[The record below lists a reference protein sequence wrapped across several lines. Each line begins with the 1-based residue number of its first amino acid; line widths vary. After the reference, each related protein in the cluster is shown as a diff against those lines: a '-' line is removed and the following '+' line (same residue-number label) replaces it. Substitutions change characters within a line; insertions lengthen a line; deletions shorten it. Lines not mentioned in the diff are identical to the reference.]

1 MLNINYPVIF
11 WFLVTVK
18 QGIKKR
24 VRRIGNS
31 NWVLRALFLR
41 LFRWFQFDVFA
52 PGQIHDFRVTARDVG
67 EPLLVT
73 LKKDGGSF
81 DPDWFVDRLTI
92 KKLGK
97 NPGILYD
104 FPCNRWVQNES
115 VTIFEGKGK
124 PWVLNN
130 ILVTNTEDGFF
141 LNHALQ
147 SRYQSLC
154 FQYIHIYIHN
164 HIQQLLNE
172 VVYDMKN

>member
-1 MLNINYPVIF
+1 M
-11 WFLVTVK
+11 
-18 QGIKKR
+18 
-24 VRRIGNS
+24 
-31 NWVLRALFLR
+31 
-41 LFRWFQFDVFA
+41 FA

-130 ILVTNTEDGFF
+130 KLVTNTEDGFF

>member
-1 MLNINYPVIF
+1 M
-11 WFLVTVK
+11 
-18 QGIKKR
+18 
-24 VRRIGNS
+24 
-31 NWVLRALFLR
+31 
-41 LFRWFQFDVFA
+41 FA

-81 DPDWFVDRLTI
+81 DPDWFVDRLMI
-92 KKLGK
+92 KKLGTS
-97 NPGILYD
+97 PSILYD

-124 PWVLNN
+124 PWVLNKK
-130 ILVTNTEDGFF
+130 LVTNTEDVFF
-141 LNHALQ
+141 FQPLQ

-164 HIQQLLNE
+164 HIQ
-172 VVYDMKN
+172 